1 MKFSLI
7 ISDGSHPCS
16 TAPLQGP
23 AEVCFEKAAKLQVQ
37 GVQLTLDSP
46 ARYPL
51 ELIQSLMEKTGLAV
65 SALRQERF
73 TQDGDAVS
81 GAEMKNAAE
90 SRGKPAGTA
99 FLRERT
105 WRALAHHRC
114 RSGAFVRCPK
124 RAPLL
129 SSI

>member
-46 ARYPL
+46 ARYPPGADPVPDG
-51 ELIQSLMEKTGLAV
+51 KDGA
-65 SALRQERF
+65 RRF
-73 TQDGDAVS
+73 WPCDRRDLHKMGMQY
-81 GAEMKNAAE
+81 
-90 SRGKPAGTA
+90 
-99 FLRERT
+99 RER
-105 WRALAHHRC
+105 
-114 RSGAFVRCPK
+114 K
-124 RAPLL
+124 
-129 SSI
+129 

>member
-51 ELIQSLMEKTGLAV
+51 ELIQS
-65 SALRQERF
+65 
-73 TQDGDAVS
+73 
-81 GAEMKNAAE
+81 
-90 SRGKPAGTA
+90 
-99 FLRERT
+99 
-105 WRALAHHRC
+105 
-114 RSGAFVRCPK
+114 
-124 RAPLL
+124 
-129 SSI
+129 